1 MNSQNNVNPRVDL
14 RNAIY
19 NYYLAKFSEGN
30 NFMPDDIHR
39 DIVSVADDVAIS
51 FEDKIDESVIDLSL

>member
-19 NYYLAKFSEGN
+19 NYYLAKISEDDV
-30 NFMPDDIHR
+30 FMPDSIHR

-51 FEDKIDESVIDLSL
+51 FEDKIDDGVIDLSP